1 MHKLIFMGFFDQLS
15 TDTVLTITASA
26 FFLGVALIAWL
37 VLRERWTRKRRYQ
50 YRGEELPPKKS
61 PPSYGSV
68 KSHVILDATDRVRQ
82 FLDIKTSLP
91 DALGWSSLPEEE
103 QTDTAGAETKP
114 GEENKESEAG
124 HPASAQKSP
133 FALKKT
139 ILIAD
144 DDPVV
149 SFALQRRLQLLGF
162 NVLRSPDSS
171 HALFGAMKVKPD
183 LLILDVNMPGGNGL
197 AVCEMMASDPA
208 YSSIPVLIHTAL
220 NDPVTKE
227 RSRALNAHYIEKTPH
242 SWLELKTLIQN
253 LIGSADIEP
262 VAQAGETPASATPA
276 ELVTPLCGH
285 ARVLCL
291 DDSKGSLD
299 MLRRQLI
306 SRGVEVFKTHDAEE
320 CFWTCFTEKPHIVVI
335 QAESPE
341 RLLDNL
347 FRFAQHP
354 VTRSLPI
361 LVIGHKNEIPV
372 EKFPPHPNLTV
383 LDPSIGLPNILLELE
398 KIVPVAK
405 VDENIDPLARVLQ
418 ASGVPKE
425 MPTVPEPFTAEPS
438 EAGEAEQEPTAEHP
452 HAIRLLCIDD
462 DPTIAKAITLRVQPY
477 GIEVKSAENGTA
489 GFYTGLR
496 ERPDLILLDL
506 NMPQGEG
513 NYVLS
518 RFRDHPLTKDIPIV
532 ILTVETNAGVRR
544 EMISHDASG
553 FLTKPVRWKE
563 FFMEL
568 ARWIPL
574 PKRLLAD
581 YDIDLAAIAPA

>member
-1 MHKLIFMGFFDQLS
+1 MGLFDQLS
-15 TDTVLTITASA
+15 ANEILAITAGS
-26 FFLGVALIAWL
+26 FFLAVALISWL
-37 VLRERWTRKRRYQ
+37 VLRERWARKKYR
-50 YRGEELPPKKS
+50 YRGDELPPKKS
-61 PPSYGSV
+61 PPPYESM
-68 KSHVILDATDRVRQ
+68 KSHAIMDATDRVRQ
-82 FLDIKTSLP
+82 FLDMKTSMP
-91 DALGWSSLPEEE
+91 DALGWSSVPEEE
-103 QTDTAGAETKP
+103 QSEEAET
-114 GEENKESEAG
+114 GEKKEEAAKETAEG
-124 HPASAQKSP
+124 HPATAAKNTLG
-133 FALKKT
+133 LKKT

-197 AVCEMMASDPA
+197 AVCEMMASDPV
-208 YSSIPVLIHTAL
+208 YSSIPVLIHTSL

-227 RSRALNAHYIEKTPH
+227 RSRALGAHYVEKTPN
-242 SWLELKTLIQN
+242 SWLQLRTLIHN
-253 LIGSADIEP
+253 LLGGSEVETAE
-262 VAQAGETPASATPA
+262 AGGETAAVAKPSDLLTAT
-276 ELVTPLCGH
+276 CGH

-291 DDSKGSLD
+291 DDSRESLEA
-299 MLRRQLI
+299 LRRQLI

-320 CFWTCFTEKPHIVVI
+320 CFWTCFTEKPHIVVV
-335 QAESPE
+335 QGEPPWE
-341 RLLDNL
+341 RLLETL

-361 LVIGHKNEIPV
+361 LVIGRKDEMPV
-372 EKFPPHPNLTV
+372 DKFPATQNFTV
-383 LDPSIGLPNILLELE
+383 LDPSIGLPNILSELE

-405 VDENIDPLARVLQ
+405 VDEDIDPLARAMQGGV
-418 ASGVPKE
+418 ASEPVAEVSEPS
-425 MPTVPEPFTAEPS
+425 TPEPVAADES
-438 EAGEAEQEPTAEHP
+438 EEEHP
-452 HAIRLLCIDD
+452 TEKPHALRILCIDD
-462 DPTIAKAITLRVQPY
+462 DPTIAKAVALRVQPY

-513 NYVLS
+513 NYILG

-544 EMISHDASG
+544 ELISHDASG

-563 FFMEL
+563 FFMEI
-568 ARWIPL
+568 ARWVPL

-581 YDIDLAAIAPA
+581 YEIDLASIAPA